1 MRMPLMISKAL
12 AAPETNLFLFAFLLN
27 FVYEVWQSPFYEF
40 YSSPSLGEKVAD
52 LTHCSFGDGMII
64 LFSSWVVSI
73 LRRSRY
79 WLLKPGRRLTVLFTG
94 IGLLITLVLETF
106 RVNVSR
112 SYGVPVFA
120 VPILGM
126 SALAVV
132 QWITLPPLI
141 LYLARRHMLGYSGND
156 L

>member
-106 RVNVSR
+106 RV
-112 SYGVPVFA
+112 
-120 VPILGM
+120 
-126 SALAVV
+126 
-132 QWITLPPLI
+132 WE
-141 LYLARRHMLGYSGND
+141 
-156 L
+156 

>member
-1 MRMPLMISKAL
+1 M
-12 AAPETNLFLFAFLLN
+12 
-27 FVYEVWQSPFYEF
+27 
-40 YSSPSLGEKVAD
+40 GEKVAD

-64 LFSSWVVSI
+64 LFSSWVFSI

-120 VPILGM
+120 VTILGM

>member
-40 YSSPSLGEKVAD
+40 YSSP
-52 LTHCSFGDGMII
+52 SFGDGMII

>member
-1 MRMPLMISKAL
+1 
-12 AAPETNLFLFAFLLN
+12 
-27 FVYEVWQSPFYEF
+27 
-40 YSSPSLGEKVAD
+40 LGEKVAD